1 MLGSSQLFVFFA
13 DVLPDGS
20 LEGTASGLVKIRSF
34 LIQHRKESNMD
45 YWEGVRDG
53 AYGDSLGK

>member
-1 MLGSSQLFVFFA
+1 MFFA

-20 LEGTASGLVKIRSF
+20 LEGTVSGLVKIRSF

>member
-1 MLGSSQLFVFFA
+1 MLGSIQLFVFFA

-20 LEGTASGLVKIRSF
+20 LEGTVSGLVKIRSF